1 LIMIYQKTQPPAVF
15 DLVMELISMEINE
28 AAASRSSGGGAG
40 PRRSS
45 DPILQ
50 ELEEGEKGENQAE
63 KLGEQEEEIEV
74 KQSGPS
80 STASSGDD
88 SNASPSGS
96 GSFVHVETDTK
107 EGEAVKAEI
116 GVDTTVNVQ
125 DPPEEPLA

>member
-1 LIMIYQKTQPPAVF
+1 MIYQKTQPPAVF

-28 AAASRSSGGGAG
+28 AASSRSASSG
-40 PRRSS
+40 PPRSS

-63 KLGEQEEEIEV
+63 KSEEQEEEIEV
-74 KQSGPS
+74 NKQQSGPS

-88 SNASPSGS
+88 SNVSPSGS

-107 EGEAVKAEI
+107 EGDAVKAEV
-116 GVDTTVNVQ
+116 GVNAQ